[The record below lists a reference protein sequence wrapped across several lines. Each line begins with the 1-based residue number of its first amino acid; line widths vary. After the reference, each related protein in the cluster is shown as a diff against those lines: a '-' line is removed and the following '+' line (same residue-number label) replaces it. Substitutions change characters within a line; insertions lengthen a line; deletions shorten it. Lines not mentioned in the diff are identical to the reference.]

1 MHTRRAAALA
11 RRCSQR
17 MSRERDRVRARRGSG
32 PCLAAP
38 TRVLHDEFFV
48 TRTDADPAPRHERA
62 NLWII
67 CAAQFLTLGGMTAV
81 LPLIPLYLQQIGVTD
96 RATLKYWTGAIG
108 SAPFAVAVFATPLWG
123 ALADRV
129 GYKPMVVRSVFG
141 IALATIGM
149 GFSNTPLALLGWR
162 GVQGAVSGVFPAAVA
177 LVSALTP
184 EARLSRS
191 LAMLQSARAAGALCG
206 PLIGGVL
213 ADLIGIRGLFFG
225 VGAIAAVTG
234 VLCSLIIAE
243 PARPGRHTGDAA
255 AASIGWRALLRARP
269 LLGMLVLLVLFQAS
283 IMCSWPTLALFVEHL
298 GVAPDAVATTTGVLI
313 FTAGLPAALTAT
325 MWARLG
331 QRVGIHRAVIASLIL
346 TGLANLAIGVS
357 GRLALV
363 FGLRAIAGLSM
374 AGVVPLAFEWM
385 NGQTPPGAR
394 GRVAGLG
401 STAMMGGNVIGPL
414 AGGWLA
420 VHAGIGATFWA
431 PGIMLAAVGTVM
443 ASGALRR
450 R

>member
-1 MHTRRAAALA
+1 VTHTD
-11 RRCSQR
+11 S
-17 MSRERDRVRARRGSG
+17 
-32 PCLAAP
+32 
-38 TRVLHDEFFV
+38 
-48 TRTDADPAPRHERA
+48 DPPRQERA

-108 SAPFAVAVFATPLWG
+108 SAPFAVAVFVTPLWG

-141 IALATIGM
+141 IALATTGM

-213 ADLIGIRGLFFG
+213 ADLIGIRGLCFG

-234 VLCSLIIAE
+234 VLCSLVIAE
-243 PARPGRHTGDAA
+243 PARAGRQAA
-255 AASIGWRALLRARP
+255 NAAGAAIGWRELLRAGP
-269 LLGMLVLLVLFQAS
+269 LHRMLVLLVLFQAS
-283 IMCSWPTLALFVEHL
+283 IMCAWPTLALFVEHF
-298 GVAPDAVATTTGVLI
+298 GVAREAVATTTGMLV
-313 FTAGLPAALTAT
+313 FAAGLPAALTAT

-331 QRVGIHRAVIASLIL
+331 RRIGIRRAVIGSLIL
-346 TGLANLAIGVS
+346 TGLANLAVGLS
-357 GRLALV
+357 GRLAVV
-363 FGLRAIAGLSM
+363 FGLRAIAGLCM
-374 AGVVPLAFEWM
+374 AGFVPLAFEWM
-385 NGQTPPGAR
+385 SGHAPPGAR

-401 STAMMGGNVIGPL
+401 STAMMGGNVVGPL
-414 AGGWLA
+414 LGGWLA
-420 VHAGIGATFWA
+420 VHAGIAATFWV
-431 PGIMLAAVGTVM
+431 PGIMLATVGAVMAVG
-443 ASGALRR
+443 AGRR

>member
-1 MHTRRAAALA
+1 
-11 RRCSQR
+11 
-17 MSRERDRVRARRGSG
+17 V
-32 PCLAAP
+32 
-38 TRVLHDEFFV
+38 V
-48 TRTDADPAPRHERA
+48 TEAAPRHERA
-62 NLWII
+62 NLWVI

-96 RATLKYWTGAIG
+96 RVALKYWTGAIG

-141 IALATIGM
+141 IALATTGM
-149 GFSNTPLALLGWR
+149 GFSGTPLALLIWR

-213 ADLIGIRGLFFG
+213 ADLIGIRNLCFG
-225 VGAIAAVTG
+225 VGAVAAITG
-234 VLCSLIIAE
+234 VVCSMVIEE
-243 PARPGRHTGDAA
+243 PARARPEHGAA
-255 AASIGWRALLRARP
+255 AGAAIGWRELVREPALLAA
-269 LLGMLVLLVLFQAS
+269 LLLLVLFQAA

-298 GVAPDAVATTTGVLI
+298 QVPRDAVATTTGMLVMA
-313 FTAGLPAALTAT
+313 AGLPAALTAT
-325 MWARLG
+325 YWARLG
-331 QRVGIHRAVIASLIL
+331 QRYGLRRTLIASLL
-346 TGLANLAIGVS
+346 LSGAANLAIGAS
-357 GRLALV
+357 SRLALV

-374 AGVVPLAFEWM
+374 AGFVPLAFEWM
-385 NGQTPPGAR
+385 NGRAPAGAR

-401 STAMMGGNVIGPL
+401 STAMMAGNVIGPL
-414 AGGWLA
+414 LGGWLA
-420 VHAGIGATFWA
+420 AHAGIAATFWV
-431 PGIMLAAVGTVM
+431 PGIALAGVGASM
-443 ASGALRR
+443 AARAALSRAPR
-450 R
+450 